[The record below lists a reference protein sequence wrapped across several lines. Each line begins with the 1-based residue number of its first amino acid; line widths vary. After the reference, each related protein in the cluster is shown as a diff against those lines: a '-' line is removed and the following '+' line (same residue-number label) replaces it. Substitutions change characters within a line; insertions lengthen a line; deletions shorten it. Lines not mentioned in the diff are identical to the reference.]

1 MSSYLQRIIWKEQLR
16 RKLSHICLTQATEL
30 FKTPGMIIC
39 TQQHKHPSQTTN
51 WLTHYVVH
59 WEEVEDLHLYSK
71 PWHHWWSQQN
81 LTSANPLIMWFHPLW
96 HSYCLFFISDSVN
109 HLHPRTSSLQLD
121 TQCSKREAHASPQPG
136 EPTVSIDWNNRSSGP
151 GSGSGLQ
158 IWQWW
163 PVPVG
168 LSPGLCLNFRPI
180 KISNTHSL
188 LMIELCKLLR
198 SAFVF

>member
-1 MSSYLQRIIWKEQLR
+1 MLYIGRKWRISIY
-16 RKLSHICLTQATEL
+16 
-30 FKTPGMIIC
+30 TPNHDIID
-39 TQQHKHPSQTTN
+39 
-51 WLTHYVVH
+51 
-59 WEEVEDLHLYSK
+59 EVNK
-71 PWHHWWSQQN
+71 N
-81 LTSANPLIMWFHPLW
+81 LTSANPLIMMWFHPLW

-198 SAFVF
+198 SAFVFQSTEKFTVPSPYLPEKA